1 MNRIAQALRSKYIS
15 QIDEAVA
22 TLDIY
27 LNNAVGIG
35 EHSDILAE
43 ADKYVE
49 LLSSAQDKI
58 ASLDRLLTKP
68 DTQESLSQVN
78 QDQTAE

>member
-1 MNRIAQALRSKYIS
+1 MNRIAQALRSKYIA

-27 LNNAVGIG
+27 LNNSVGIG

-49 LLSSAQDKI
+49 LLSSAQDKL

-68 DTQESLSQVN
+68 NGENQASQDES
-78 QDQTAE
+78 AE

>member
-1 MNRIAQALRSKYIS
+1 MNRIAQALRSKYIA

-27 LNNAVGIG
+27 LNNSVGIG
-35 EHSDILAE
+35 EHSDILSE

-49 LLSSAQDKI
+49 LLSSAQDKL

-68 DTQESLSQVN
+68 NGENQASQDES
-78 QDQTAE
+78 AE

>member
-1 MNRIAQALRSKYIS
+1 MNRIAQALRSKYIA

-27 LNNAVGIG
+27 LNNSVGIG

-49 LLSSAQDKI
+49 LLSSAQDKL

-68 DTQESLSQVN
+68 NGENQAGQDES
-78 QDQTAE
+78 AE

>member
-1 MNRIAQALRSKYIS
+1 MNRIAQALRSKYIA

-27 LNNAVGIG
+27 LNNSVGIG

-49 LLSSAQDKI
+49 LLSSAQDKL
-58 ASLDRLLTKP
+58 ASLDRILTKP
-68 DTQESLSQVN
+68 NNENQASQGEPV
-78 QDQTAE
+78 E

>member
-1 MNRIAQALRSKYIS
+1 M
-15 QIDEAVA
+15 
-22 TLDIY
+22 DIY
-27 LNNAVGIG
+27 LNNSVGIG

-49 LLSSAQDKI
+49 LLSSAQDKL

-68 DTQESLSQVN
+68 NGENQASQASQDES
-78 QDQTAE
+78 AE

>member
-68 DTQESLSQVN
+68 DTQESLSHVN

>member
-1 MNRIAQALRSKYIS
+1 MNRIAQALRSKYIA

-27 LNNAVGIG
+27 LNNSVGIG
-35 EHSDILAE
+35 EHSDILSE

-49 LLSSAQDKI
+49 LLSSAQDKL

-68 DTQESLSQVN
+68 NGENQTSQDES
-78 QDQTAE
+78 AE

>member
-1 MNRIAQALRSKYIS
+1 MNRIAQALRSKYIA

-27 LNNAVGIG
+27 LNNSVGIG
-35 EHSDILAE
+35 EHSDILSE

-49 LLSSAQDKI
+49 LLSSAQDKL

-68 DTQESLSQVN
+68 DGENQASQEES
-78 QDQTAE
+78 AE